1 MINFSPEAEKLMKER
16 FAKDAV
22 ISLATADQNRPHVR
36 CVDAYYE
43 NGAFYT
49 ITYALSGK
57 MKQIR
62 KNPVVAIAGEWFTA
76 HGTGINLGYFG
87 KKENADIAEKL
98 KKVFSAWIDNGHN
111 DFSDENTIIL
121 KIELTDAVL
130 ISDGKRYEYPDN
142 TVL

>member
-1 MINFSPEAEKLMKER
+1 MINFSLEAEKLMKER
-16 FAKDAV
+16 FAKDAI
-22 ISLATADQNRPHVR
+22 ISLATADQNIPYVR

-43 NGAFYT
+43 KGSFYT

-57 MKQIR
+57 MKQIE

-76 HGTGINLGYFG
+76 HGTGVNLGYFG
-87 KKENADIAEKL
+87 KEENAGMAEKL
-98 KKVFSAWIDNGHN
+98 EEVFSAWIDNGHN

-130 ISDGKRYEYPDN
+130 ISDGKRYEFQA
-142 TVL
+142 